1 MDDRIVEFSNMLRRS
16 GVRISLSE
24 NMDAFHALEYLGIED
39 PVLFRTALR
48 ATLVKQSV
56 DIRTFEE
63 LFDLFFLGMG
73 ESIKESD
80 RNLMAQ
86 MGLTPRQYQGLLE
99 QLRDHLDR
107 LDGEISPLA
116 RALLAGDMGQVERLL
131 RQAAAAEGNL
141 GQAADRMR
149 ITAYSRLAARLEL
162 GQVEMEL
169 EGFKTMMLGSGLKD
183 EIREKISR
191 YVDQRLQD
199 LSRMIR
205 DLIQQ
210 ELKKSGALSS
220 ERERTNYLLQKS
232 FAYYTEEDIRGM
244 NEVVVRLARRFKNLL
259 SVRRKKAR
267 RGRFD
272 VKDTLRK
279 NLQYGGVPFR
289 IELDRRKKEKPQV
302 IILCDIS
309 DSVLN
314 ASRFM
319 LQFVYSLQ
327 ELYSK
332 VRSFVFVSDIGE
344 ATRLFEENEIHR
356 AVDMALRG
364 ELINVYSHSNFGRAF
379 ETFHREHRS
388 AVTGKT
394 TFVIIG
400 DGRNNYNRANDWV
413 LKEIQQKAKRLIWLN
428 PESRLTWGFGDSEM
442 PRYMPYCDVVEEC
455 RNLHQLTKVID
466 RIVP

>member
-1 MDDRIVEFSNMLRRS
+1 MLRRN

-39 PVLFRTALR
+39 PALFRTALR

-169 EGFKTMMLGSGLKD
+169 EGFKTMVLGSGLKD

-220 ERERTNYLLQKS
+220 ERERSNYLLQKS

-244 NEVVVRLARRFKNLL
+244 NEW
-259 SVRRKKAR
+259 SSGW
-267 RGRFD
+267 RG
-272 VKDTLRK
+272 
-279 NLQYGGVPFR
+279 
-289 IELDRRKKEKPQV
+289 
-302 IILCDIS
+302 
-309 DSVLN
+309 
-314 ASRFM
+314 ASR
-319 LQFVYSLQ
+319 
-327 ELYSK
+327 
-332 VRSFVFVSDIGE
+332 
-344 ATRLFEENEIHR
+344 
-356 AVDMALRG
+356 
-364 ELINVYSHSNFGRAF
+364 
-379 ETFHREHRS
+379 TF
-388 AVTGKT
+388 
-394 TFVIIG
+394 F
-400 DGRNNYNRANDWV
+400 
-413 LKEIQQKAKRLIWLN
+413 
-428 PESRLTWGFGDSEM
+428 P
-442 PRYMPYCDVVEEC
+442 
-455 RNLHQLTKVID
+455 
-466 RIVP
+466 